1 MYHLQQAL
9 GSMNESL
16 EMEQYYQ
23 WLEEQDKTV
32 CKEERV
38 AKTARSLIG
47 ELLKNADEDIRNKIS
62 IITRQISEKVRPC
75 STVEIHSTLSAH
87 ELHMTHT

>member
-9 GSMNESL
+9 GSMSESL

-32 CKEERV
+32 RKEERV

-47 ELLKNADEDIRNKIS
+47 DLLKNAEKNIQNKIS
-62 IITRQISEKVRPC
+62 IIIQQIRLEKVR
-75 STVEIHSTLSAH
+75 L
-87 ELHMTHT
+87 

>member
-1 MYHLQQAL
+1 M
-9 GSMNESL
+9 SESL

-32 CKEERV
+32 RKEERV

-47 ELLKNADEDIRNKIS
+47 DLLKNAEKNIQNKIS
-62 IITRQISEKVRPC
+62 IIIQQIRLEKVR
-75 STVEIHSTLSAH
+75 L
-87 ELHMTHT
+87 